1 MTPVMNSRPIQHIFL
16 SKRMLLQKIQIN
28 SRGNMKMTKSTFAP
42 PTIMLTML
50 PLNLYMLRK
59 VPSNHQLKKLK
70 NVTRYKLKIQIM
82 NLHNSNNIRTL
93 RPTRSIIINQ
103 LQMTTSAQRD
113 MTAFN
118 SKMLLKWSSS
128 INQ

>member
-1 MTPVMNSRPIQHIFL
+1 MTQVMNSRQIQHIFL

-28 SRGNMKMTKSTFAP
+28 SRGNMKMTRSTYAP
-42 PTIMLTML
+42 PTIMLTIL
-50 PLNLYMLRK
+50 QLNLFMLRK

-70 NVTRYKLKIQIM
+70 NVTRYKLKIQIT
-82 NLHNSNNIRTL
+82 NLHNLNNIRTL
-93 RPTRSIIINQ
+93 RLTNSIITKQ
-103 LQMTTSAQRD
+103 LRMNTSAQRD
-113 MTAFN
+113 MIPFN

>member
-1 MTPVMNSRPIQHIFL
+1 
-16 SKRMLLQKIQIN
+16 MLLQKIQIN
-28 SRGNMKMTKSTFAP
+28 SRGNMKMTRSTIVP

>member
-1 MTPVMNSRPIQHIFL
+1 MTQVMNSRPIQHFFL

-28 SRGNMKMTKSTFAP
+28 SRGNMRMTRSTFAP

-50 PLNLYMLRK
+50 PQNLYMLRK
-59 VPSNHQLKKLK
+59 VPSNHQMKKLK
-70 NVTRYKLKIQIM
+70 KVTRYKLKFKIT
-82 NLHNSNNIRTL
+82 NLHNSNNIKTL
-93 RPTRSIIINQ
+93 RPTHSIITNQ

-113 MTAFN
+113 MIASN